1 MSLFNWSSNTKLHLD
16 SVNHQYDL
24 SAFSSDTAGEL
35 DVLGHDGNPFG
46 VDSAQICVFE
56 ETNESQ
62 HGMAL
67 ETQIRL
73 EILCDLTNK
82 PLERQLSD
90 QQLSTLL
97 VLANLS
103 GKRIESNQIK

>member
-1 MSLFNWSSNTKLHLD
+1 MAIHVTIWDGRLASQRGSSVK
-16 SVNHQYDL
+16 SIK
-24 SAFSSDTAGEL
+24 L

-46 VDSAQICVFE
+46 VDSAQICVFK
-56 ETNESQ
+56 ETNKVCLRCLLQSQ

-90 QQLSTLL
+90 QQLGTLL

-103 GKRIESNQIK
+103 GKRIEPNQIK